1 MIWYCV
7 LEYFFTG
14 VGLMLCSY
22 YKNQPDKKTQ
32 KHQKGKKNTK
42 GDKET
47 FGRDGLHVL
56 P

>member
-1 MIWYCV
+1 M
-7 LEYFFTG
+7 G

-22 YKNQPDKKTQ
+22 YKNQPDKNPTNIK
-32 KHQKGKKNTK
+32 KKKKNTK

-47 FGRDGLHVL
+47 FGCDGLHVL